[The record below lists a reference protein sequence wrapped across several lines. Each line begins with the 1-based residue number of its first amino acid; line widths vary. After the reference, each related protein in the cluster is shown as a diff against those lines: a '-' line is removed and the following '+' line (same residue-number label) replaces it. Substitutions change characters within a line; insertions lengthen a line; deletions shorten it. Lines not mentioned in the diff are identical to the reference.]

1 MYEIARSLHF
11 LHEGGA
17 SGYKFFHRGIK
28 AANICLDNDF
38 TAKLIDCGLAKFV
51 ADPQAMQAGSIGRSL
66 LKSSGPLVF
75 GTPGYICPWYSKG
88 TKSYESGCDVSSFG
102 IVMLELLTGCLQ
114 EGQSGDRSLGD
125 IVERYEDEPD
135 SLKDQDVD
143 PMVEN
148 GFDDVIDR
156 LSNLSMKCI
165 SSRPKSRPTTATLID
180 ELVSTLAIMKGRE
193 SSSDSVLMPGSDVPF
208 QVNVVFAP
216 DPYSLGYFAQ
226 VSIVTLSI
234 TIVWRSML

>member
-1 MYEIARSLHF
+1 
-11 LHEGGA
+11 
-17 SGYKFFHRGIK
+17 
-28 AANICLDNDF
+28 
-38 TAKLIDCGLAKFV
+38 
-51 ADPQAMQAGSIGRSL
+51 
-66 LKSSGPLVF
+66 
-75 GTPGYICPWYSKG
+75 
-88 TKSYESGCDVSSFG
+88 
-102 IVMLELLTGCLQ
+102 MLELLTGCLQ
-114 EGQSGDRSLGD
+114 EGQSGDRTLGD
-125 IVERYEDEPD
+125 LVERYKEQPPD
-135 SLKDQDVD
+135 SLKDQDID
-143 PMVEN
+143 PVAGN